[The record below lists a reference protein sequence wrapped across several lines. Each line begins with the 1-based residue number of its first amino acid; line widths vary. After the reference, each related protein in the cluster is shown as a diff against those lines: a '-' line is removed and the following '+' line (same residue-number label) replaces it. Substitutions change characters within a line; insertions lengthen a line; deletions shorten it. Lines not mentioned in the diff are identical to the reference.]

1 MRCIKSI
8 LLLLTTAILFAQQ
21 PNQPK
26 NNYYTISGFIKDSL
40 TGETLIGATVFH
52 PESKAGVTSNIYGY
66 YSLSLPEGKHQIA
79 YSYIGYQSKKEELVI
94 DRNIIVNIELSPSA
108 NMMKEVVI
116 TGDKSNDNIT
126 SNDIGLFRLD
136 IKMVNQIPVFM
147 GESDLIKAVQMM
159 PGVSIASE
167 GSSSFIVRGGSSDQN
182 LILLDEATVYNPSH
196 LLGFFS
202 VFNSDAI
209 KDVKLYKGDIP
220 ASSGGRLSSLLDVR
234 MKDGNK
240 KNFAA
245 SGGIGLI
252 SSRLTLEGPI
262 VKDKA
267 SIIVSGRR
275 TYADLFFP
283 LFKNKDSLLSQ
294 TTLFFY
300 DLNAKINWEISSKDR
315 IFLSSYTGKDV
326 FTISGQNVNWGNS
339 TQTFRWN
346 HVFNSKLF
354 SNLTLLFSDY
364 SYFLKNSDGTPKF
377 EWTSNLRDYGVKYD
391 FTSYPNAKNTLRY
404 GLSGTLHQFNP
415 GEFKVKMEDT
425 TLFYRLKESQAIE
438 LAGYISNEQKIKN
451 TFTISYGLRYSL
463 FSNMGAA
470 TVNRYDTAYNFIDT
484 VRYERGEFY
493 NTYSGLEPRLAISW
507 VLNEKS
513 SIKSAYSRTMQYLQL
528 ASNSSGGNPLDIWF
542 PSSPNVKPQA
552 AHQWSAGY
560 FRNIEKHRIETSVE
574 VFYKKMFNQVDFKDY
589 AELMLNDK
597 MEGELRFGEA
607 QAYGIEFLARKNT
620 GKLTG
625 WVSYTL
631 SRSERTIKGIN
642 NDKKYLSNFDR
653 PHNLSVVLTYSI
665 SKRLSMSANW
675 IYISGVPATL
685 PIGRYYFGNTLIPVY
700 SERNQARLPDY
711 HRLDISLTL
720 KNKNKSNRRFNSEW
734 NFSVY
739 NAYNRKNPYS
749 FYFET
754 EKNNPQV
761 VKAYKMSLLP
771 IVPSITYNFSF

>member
-1 MRCIKSI
+1 
-8 LLLLTTAILFAQQ
+8 
-21 PNQPK
+21 
-26 NNYYTISGFIKDSL
+26 
-40 TGETLIGATVFH
+40 
-52 PESKAGVTSNIYGY
+52 
-66 YSLSLPEGKHQIA
+66 
-79 YSYIGYQSKKEELVI
+79 
-94 DRNIIVNIELSPSA
+94 
-108 NMMKEVVI
+108 
-116 TGDKSNDNIT
+116 
-126 SNDIGLFRLD
+126 
-136 IKMVNQIPVFM
+136 
-147 GESDLIKAVQMM
+147 
-159 PGVSIASE
+159 
-167 GSSSFIVRGGSSDQN
+167 
-182 LILLDEATVYNPSH
+182 
-196 LLGFFS
+196 
-202 VFNSDAI
+202 
-209 KDVKLYKGDIP
+209 
-220 ASSGGRLSSLLDVR
+220 
-234 MKDGNK
+234 
-240 KNFAA
+240 
-245 SGGIGLI
+245 
-252 SSRLTLEGPI
+252 
-262 VKDKA
+262 
-267 SIIVSGRR
+267 
-275 TYADLFFP
+275 
-283 LFKNKDSLLSQ
+283 
-294 TTLFFY
+294 
-300 DLNAKINWEISSKDR
+300 
-315 IFLSSYTGKDV
+315 
-326 FTISGQNVNWGNS
+326 
-339 TQTFRWN
+339 
-346 HVFNSKLF
+346 
-354 SNLTLLFSDY
+354 
-364 SYFLKNSDGTPKF
+364 
-377 EWTSNLRDYGVKYD
+377 
-391 FTSYPNAKNTLRY
+391 
-404 GLSGTLHQFNP
+404 
-415 GEFKVKMEDT
+415 
-425 TLFYRLKESQAIE
+425 
-438 LAGYISNEQKIKN
+438 
-451 TFTISYGLRYSL
+451 
-463 FSNMGAA
+463 
-470 TVNRYDTAYNFIDT
+470 
-484 VRYERGEFY
+484 
-493 NTYSGLEPRLAISW
+493 
-507 VLNEKS
+507 
-513 SIKSAYSRTMQYLQL
+513 MQYLQL

-720 KNKNKSNRRFNSEW
+720 KNKYKSNRRFNSEW